1 MRQKIGQAEFFLA
14 IVIVPLLLAANVY
27 SQDTFFKGKTMR
39 IIVGGPPGGGFDTY
53 ARMIAR
59 QMSKHI
65 GGEPTIIVENMPG
78 AGMMIAAN
86 HIYKASQAGR
96 AHYRPFHRQP
106 DDQPNTWPA
115 RCGIRHAQI
124 CLLGRSYS
132 RPFFLRFH
140 QGKRH
145 CQYG

>member
-1 MRQKIGQAEFFLA
+1 MKQKIRQTGMFVA
-14 IVIVPLLLAANVY
+14 LLLAPLLTAAAVY

-78 AGMMIAAN
+78 AR
-86 HIYKASQAGR
+86 HDDR
-96 AHYRPFHRQP
+96 RQS
-106 DDQPNTWPA
+106 
-115 RCGIRHAQI
+115 H
-124 CLLGRSYS
+124 L
-132 RPFFLRFH
+132 
-140 QGKRH
+140 
-145 CQYG
+145 